1 MADECR
7 HANGKLRAAGR
18 RLSAWTNGDHL
29 PEPPRELL
37 AKSRD
42 SGQAEIEG
50 PRMPGVQDDNA
61 FGAGE
66 ESAATLGIPP
76 STLESKIKQLK
87 IVKSRFTA
95 AS

>member
-7 HANGKLRAAGR
+7 HANGKLRAAGKG
-18 RLSAWTNGDHL
+18 LSAWTNGGDL
-29 PEPPRELL
+29 REASRELL

-61 FGAGE
+61 FGADE
-66 ESAATLGIPP
+66 EAAATLGIPP
-76 STLESKIKQLK
+76 STLEAKIKQLK

>member
-1 MADECR
+1 MTDECG
-7 HANGKLRAAGR
+7 HANGKLRAAGK

-29 PEPPRELL
+29 REASRELL

-61 FGAGE
+61 LGAGE

-76 STLESKIKQLK
+76 STLESKIP
-87 IVKSRFTA
+87 R
-95 AS
+95 ASSEAIN